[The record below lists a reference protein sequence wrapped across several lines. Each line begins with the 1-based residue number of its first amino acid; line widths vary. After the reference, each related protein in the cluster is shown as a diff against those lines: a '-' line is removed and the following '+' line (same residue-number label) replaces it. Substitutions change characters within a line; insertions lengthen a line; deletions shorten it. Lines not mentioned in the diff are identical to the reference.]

1 MVQLDINTILI
12 DSIKIF
18 AILNP
23 ISIIPIF
30 LALSQERSE
39 LEKQKIVIGAV
50 GVATLIAIVVILVG
64 RYVLEFV
71 GISIQAFE
79 FAGGILLL
87 LSAIDM
93 FSGLARGKKPDP
105 EAENMGIFEIATVP
119 LATPLLLGPGTITLL
134 LTLTY
139 DTGDI
144 PGILTAMIIAMILS
158 AIALGLGLYVKRI
171 IHDSGIKLLARIMS
185 LIVASVAIELM
196 HTSLLFWGIAKH

>member
-1 MVQLDINTILI
+1 MAVTSILI
-12 DSIKIF
+12 NSIKIF

-23 ISIIPIF
+23 ISILPIF

-39 LEKQKIVIGAV
+39 LEKQKIVGGAV
-50 GVATLIAIVVILVG
+50 TIAFIISIVVILIG
-64 RYVLEFV
+64 QYILTFI
-71 GISIQAFE
+71 GISINSFR

-105 EAENMGIFEIATVP
+105 ESEDMGILEIATVP

-139 DTGDI
+139 QT
-144 PGILTAMIIAMILS
+144 PILDLLISTSIAMVIS
-158 AIALGLGLYVKRI
+158 AIILALGVYVKRI
-171 IHDSGIKLLARIMS
+171 IHDSGIKLLARIMA
-185 LIVASVAIELM
+185 LLVASVAIELM
-196 HTSLLFWGIAKH
+196 HASLLAWGIAKF

>member
-1 MVQLDINTILI
+1 MTVNTIII

-30 LALSQERSE
+30 LSLSQDHSE
-39 LEKQKIVIGAV
+39 SDKQKIVASATT
-50 GVATLIAIVVILVG
+50 VAFIIAVVIIFVG
-64 RYVLEFV
+64 QYILKFV
-71 GISIQAFE
+71 GISIESFT

-93 FSGLARGKKPDP
+93 FSGIARGKKLDP
-105 EAENMGIFEIATVP
+105 ETKYMGLLDIATVP
-119 LATPLLLGPGTITLL
+119 LATPLLLGPGTIALL

-139 DTGDI
+139 HVPIMNVLISTS
-144 PGILTAMIIAMILS
+144 IAMILS
-158 AIALGLGLYVKRI
+158 AIFLSLGVYIRRVIK
-171 IHDSGIKLLARIMS
+171 DSGIKLLARLMS

-196 HTSLLFWGIAKH
+196 HASLLSWGIAKV

>member
-1 MVQLDINTILI
+1 MVQLDINAII
-12 DSIKIF
+12 IYSIKIF

-50 GVATLIAIVVILVG
+50 GIATLIAIVVIFIG
-64 RYVLEFV
+64 RYILEFV

-139 DTGDI
+139 ETGDI
-144 PGILTAMIIAMILS
+144 PGIFIAMIIAMILS

-196 HTSLLFWGIAKH
+196 HASLVSWGIAKV

>member
-1 MVQLDINTILI
+1 MAVTSILI
-12 DSIKIF
+12 NSIKIF

-23 ISIIPIF
+23 ISILPIF

-39 LEKQKIVIGAV
+39 LEKQKIVGGAV
-50 GVATLIAIVVILVG
+50 TIAFIISIVVILIG
-64 RYVLEFV
+64 QYILTFI
-71 GISIQAFE
+71 GISINSFR

-105 EAENMGIFEIATVP
+105 ESEDMGILEIATVP

-139 DTGDI
+139 QT
-144 PGILTAMIIAMILS
+144 PILDLLISTSIAMVFS
-158 AIALGLGLYVKRI
+158 AIILALGVYVKRI
-171 IHDSGIKLLARIMS
+171 IHDSGIKLLARIMA
-185 LIVASVAIELM
+185 LLVASVAIELM
-196 HTSLLFWGIAKH
+196 HASLLAWGIAKF

>member
-1 MVQLDINTILI
+1 MCSYLTVNTIII

-30 LALSQERSE
+30 LSLSQDRSE
-39 LEKQKIVIGAV
+39 SDKQKIVAGATS
-50 GVATLIAIVVILVG
+50 VAFIIAIVIIFIG
-64 RYVLEFV
+64 QYILEFV
-71 GISIQAFE
+71 GISIDSFR

-105 EAENMGIFEIATVP
+105 EAEDMGLLDLATVP

-139 DTGDI
+139 QVPLLDI
-144 PGILTAMIIAMILS
+144 LISTSIAMILS
-158 AIALGLGLYVKRI
+158 GLILSLSVYIKRI
-171 IHDSGIKLLARIMS
+171 IKDSGIKLLARIMA

-196 HTSLLFWGIAKH
+196 HASLLTWGIASA

>member
-1 MVQLDINTILI
+1 MAVTSILI
-12 DSIKIF
+12 NSIKIF

-23 ISIIPIF
+23 ISILPIF

-39 LEKQKIVIGAV
+39 LEKQKIVGGAV
-50 GVATLIAIVVILVG
+50 TIAFIISIVVILIG
-64 RYVLEFV
+64 QYILTFI
-71 GISIQAFE
+71 GISINSFR

-105 EAENMGIFEIATVP
+105 ESEDMGILEIATVP

-139 DTGDI
+139 QT
-144 PGILTAMIIAMILS
+144 
-158 AIALGLGLYVKRI
+158 
-171 IHDSGIKLLARIMS
+171 
-185 LIVASVAIELM
+185 
-196 HTSLLFWGIAKH
+196 

>member
-1 MVQLDINTILI
+1 MTFNTIII

-30 LALSQERSE
+30 LSLSQDRSE
-39 LEKQKIVIGAV
+39 SDKQKIVAGAT
-50 GVATLIAIVVILVG
+50 GVAFIIAIIIIFIGQYILK
-64 RYVLEFV
+64 FV
-71 GISIQAFE
+71 GISIESFT

-93 FSGLARGKKPDP
+93 FSGIARGKKLDP
-105 EAENMGIFEIATVP
+105 ENQDMGLLDIATVP
-119 LATPLLLGPGTITLL
+119 LATPLLLGPGTIALL

-139 DTGDI
+139 QVAILDI
-144 PGILTAMIIAMILS
+144 LISTSIALLLSGILL
-158 AIALGLGLYVKRI
+158 ALGVYIRRVIK
-171 IHDSGIKLLARIMS
+171 DSGIKLLSRLMS

-196 HTSLLFWGIAKH
+196 HASLVVWGIASA

>member
-1 MVQLDINTILI
+1 MTVNTIII

-30 LALSQERSE
+30 LSLSQDHSE
-39 LEKQKIVIGAV
+39 SDKQKIVASATT
-50 GVATLIAIVVILVG
+50 VAFIIAVVIIFVG
-64 RYVLEFV
+64 QYILKFV
-71 GISIQAFE
+71 GISIESFT

-93 FSGLARGKKPDP
+93 FSGIARGKKLDP
-105 EAENMGIFEIATVP
+105 ETKDMGLLDIATVP
-119 LATPLLLGPGTITLL
+119 LATPLLLGPGTISLL

-139 DTGDI
+139 HVPIMNVLISTS
-144 PGILTAMIIAMILS
+144 IAMILS
-158 AIALGLGLYVKRI
+158 AIFLSLGVYIRRVIK
-171 IHDSGIKLLARIMS
+171 DSGIKLLARLMS

-196 HTSLLFWGIAKH
+196 HASLLSWGIAKV

>member
-1 MVQLDINTILI
+1 MTVNTIII

-30 LALSQERSE
+30 LSLSQDRSE
-39 LEKQKIVIGAV
+39 SDKQKIVAGAT
-50 GVATLIAIVVILVG
+50 GVAFIIALVIIFIGQYILK
-64 RYVLEFV
+64 FV
-71 GISIQAFE
+71 GITIESFT

-93 FSGLARGKKPDP
+93 FSGIARGKKLDP
-105 EAENMGIFEIATVP
+105 ETENMGLLDLATVP
-119 LATPLLLGPGTITLL
+119 LATPLLLGPGTIALL

-139 DTGDI
+139 QIPILDI
-144 PGILTAMIIAMILS
+144 LISTSIALILSGILL
-158 AIALGLGLYVKRI
+158 ALGVYIKRI
-171 IHDSGIKLLARIMS
+171 IKDSGIKLLARLMS

-196 HTSLLFWGIAKH
+196 HASLVTWGIATA